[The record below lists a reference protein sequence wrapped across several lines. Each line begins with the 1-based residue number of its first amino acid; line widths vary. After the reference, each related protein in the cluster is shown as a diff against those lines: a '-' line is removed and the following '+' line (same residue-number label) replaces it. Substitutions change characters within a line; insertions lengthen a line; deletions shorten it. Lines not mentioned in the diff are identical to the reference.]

1 MTETPERRRV
11 SEIARLLNQYEWRPT
26 ADEVACGAE
35 FFQLVKDM
43 EEAERSDLPR
53 DASAR
58 PWPLRLRTENVVV
71 LAAEVAL
78 LREEFL
84 PGWLI
89 RLPDGSLMAEL
100 IALYVRGAE
109 PVVRHAEAVRA
120 AWEGAVLPESTGDE
134 IARHVRY
141 SGASTDEVTARLR
154 FETAAR
160 WEEEP
165 DQRTLWEA
173 MEPAWNYLGGVR
185 STMMAA
191 VSGDVEY

>member
-1 MTETPERRRV
+1 MTETPDRRRV
-11 SEIARLLNQYEWRPT
+11 SEIARSLNQYEWRPT
-26 ADEVACGAE
+26 AGEVACGAE
-35 FFQLVKDM
+35 FFQLVKGM
-43 EEAERSDLPR
+43 EEAERSDFPR

-71 LAAEVAL
+71 LAEEVAL

-84 PGWLI
+84 PGWRT
-89 RLPDGSLMAEL
+89 RLPDGSPMAEL
-100 IALYVRGAE
+100 IDLYVRGAQ
-109 PVVRHAEAVRA
+109 PVLRQAEAVRA
-120 AWEGAVLPESTGDE
+120 AWEGAVLPEPAGDE

-141 SGASTDEVTARLR
+141 SGAPTDEVTARLR

-160 WEEEP
+160 WEEGP
-165 DQRTLWEA
+165 DQRSLWEA